1 MNEKQAVINT
11 IEEGY
16 LQHWMIEPNVEEM
29 QKAFHPDAN
38 VYVISDGS
46 VITFNQDALNE
57 YVGSLETAKE
67 EITWEFNQIDLIKN
81 MAMVKLSVYRDGALS
96 VVDIFNLYKTN
107 DGWKIIA
114 KLFESF

>member
-1 MNEKQAVINT
+1 MSDELTVKRT

-16 LQHWMIEPNVEEM
+16 LQHWMIHPDVQRM
-29 QKAFHPDAN
+29 QSYFHADAN
-38 VYVISDGS
+38 VYVISGGE
-46 VITFNQDALNE
+46 VITFNQDALKE
-57 YVGSLETAKE
+57 YVGGLDAAKE
-67 EITWEFNQIDLIKN
+67 KITWEFNEIDIIKN

-107 DGWKIIA
+107 RGWKIIA